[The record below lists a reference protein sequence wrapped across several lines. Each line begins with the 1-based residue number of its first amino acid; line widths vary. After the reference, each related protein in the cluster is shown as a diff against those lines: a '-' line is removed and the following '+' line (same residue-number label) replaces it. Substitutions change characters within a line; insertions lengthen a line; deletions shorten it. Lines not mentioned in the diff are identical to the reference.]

1 MSIVPSGTYSSSR
14 FFSPGVLAAH
24 QFVSCPSVWL
34 PSYMWYWCCARTFC
48 KFRTFENHISS
59 YHRGELHSTN
69 QVSET
74 SSPTFSVNGDES
86 SEASSRSESSGSLE
100 LRHAKEIPQS
110 VILQRSSAMFL
121 LHMKEGHKLTQ
132 AALLGILEGVTSFCQ
147 QRLSS
152 IRRAVNTVL
161 TDAGITTTSI
171 SGLDSIFHSEGPFG
185 QPFDGLGPK
194 IHQGTFSFCGTLCL

>member
-1 MSIVPSGTYSSSR
+1 MAELVCPLCPQERTAHLG
-14 FFSPGVLAAH
+14 FSLREYLQHINLFHAH
-24 QFVSCPSVWL
+24 QSGFQVICGIGS
-34 PSYMWYWCCARTFC
+34 CARTFC

-74 SSPTFSVNGDES
+74 SSPIFSVNGDES

-171 SGLDSIFHSEGPFG
+171 SGFDSIFHSEGPFG
-185 QPFDGLGPK
+185 QPFDGLETQ
-194 IHQGTFSFCGTLCL
+194 HSS